1 MLRRDALVLFGLAGA
16 AQLDAAPSA
25 RDRFIG
31 VWRLVKEYNIAD
43 DGSEVPVAL
52 RQRGHISW
60 DRAGR
65 VWVLLYNEGRTVPAN
80 PVMSATLEEFRE
92 IYSGLMA
99 YFGTYEVDE
108 AKQTVTH
115 HLEAAANPGLIGT
128 DLVRHYVFSRN
139 RVTLIFAGK
148 TQRHVVFERL
158 PDA

>member
-1 MLRRDALVLFGLAGA
+1 MLRRDALALLGLAWAAELGA
-16 AQLDAAPSA
+16 ALSA

-31 VWRLVKEYNIAD
+31 VWRLVKEYNIGEN
-43 DGSEVPVAL
+43 GSEIPAAL
-52 RQRGHISW
+52 RQRGHIAW
-60 DRAGR
+60 DRSGR
-65 VWVLLYNEGRTVPAN
+65 VWVLLYDEGRTAPKN
-80 PVMSATLEEFRE
+80 PMLPTLEEYRE
-92 IYSGLMA
+92 MNAGLMT

-128 DLVRHYVFSRN
+128 DLVRRYEFSGD

-148 TQRHVVFERL
+148 SQRHVVFERL

>member
-1 MLRRDALVLFGLAGA
+1 MLRRDALALLGLSGA
-16 AQLDAAPSA
+16 VQLAAAPSA

-31 VWRLVKEYNIAD
+31 VWRLVKEYNIGE
-43 DGSEVPVAL
+43 DGSEVPAAL

-65 VWVLLYNEGRTVPAN
+65 VWVLLYDEGRTAPAN
-80 PVMSATLEEFRE
+80 PLMPTLEEYRE
-92 IYSGLMA
+92 MNAGLMT

-108 AKQTVTH
+108 ANETVTH

-128 DLVRHYVFSRN
+128 DLVRHYVFSGN
-139 RVTLIFAGK
+139 RLTLIFAGQA
-148 TQRHVVFERL
+148 QRHIVFERL